1 MRLSIGPE
9 LDMTPGIKS
18 MTAEFTVG
26 AGFARGL
33 LDFAVG
39 KGADRD
45 ALLKAAGLE
54 AAALEDVTHR
64 LPFSGYVAL
73 MRAAKTATGDPA
85 LALHYGEQVDISKVS
100 IVGLISQAA
109 PDMIG
114 GFTMLNRFVRLIV
127 ETRNGGNG
135 ERFQLVRDRKGIWV
149 IDARLNPDVF
159 PELTESA
166 LAQLVCGPRR
176 HGQPDTLKE
185 VHFTFPAPAYAD
197 EFERIFAVPVVFGS
211 DRNGFLVDDRMLRL
225 PVGLLPD
232 YAGDLLTERAQAQ
245 LAQLDSSKSARG
257 RVEAVLA
264 PMVRAGQP
272 GMDAVADA
280 LKISRQRLYRQ
291 LRAEG
296 TSFEQVLDG
305 LRHRLALEY
314 LGEQKASVNE
324 TAYLLGFSDPA
335 AFSRAFKRWTGAS
348 PKSVRDRLES

>member
-1 MRLSIGPE
+1 
-9 LDMTPGIKS
+9 MTPGIKS

-33 LDFAVG
+33 LDFAVA
-39 KGADRD
+39 KGAGRE
-45 ALLKAAGLE
+45 ALLAASGLDP
-54 AAALEDVTHR
+54 AVLDDLAGRA
-64 LPFSGYVAL
+64 PFSGYVTL
-73 MRAAKTATGDPA
+73 VRAAKTLTGDPA

-109 PDMIG
+109 TTMID
-114 GFTMLNRFVRLIV
+114 GFTRLNQFVRLIV

-135 ERFQLVRDRKGIWV
+135 ERFQLVRDRQGVWV
-149 IDARLNPDVF
+149 VDARLNPDAF

-185 VHFTFPAPAYAD
+185 VHFTFPAPAYAS
-197 EFERIFAVPVVFGS
+197 EFERIFKVPVVFNS
-211 DRNGFLVDDRMLRL
+211 RRNGFLVDERMLAL

-232 YAGDLLTERAQAQ
+232 YAGDLLAERAQAQ

-257 RVEAVLA
+257 RVEGVLT
-264 PMVRAGQP
+264 PMIRAGQP

-296 TSFEQVLDG
+296 SSFEQVLDG

-314 LGEQKASVNE
+314 LGEQGASVGE
-324 TAYLLGFSDPA
+324 AAYLLGFSDPA

-348 PKSVRDRLES
+348 PKSVRDLRGS

>member
-1 MRLSIGPE
+1 
-9 LDMTPGIKS
+9 MTPGIKS
-18 MTAEFTVG
+18 MTAELTVG

-33 LDFAVG
+33 LEFAVR

-45 ALLKAAGLE
+45 ALLQAAGLE
-54 AAALEDVTHR
+54 AAALGDVAAR
-64 LPFSGYVAL
+64 VPFSAYVAL
-73 MRAAKTATGDPA
+73 VRIAKTLTGDPA

-109 PDMIG
+109 PTMIE
-114 GFTMLNRFVRLIV
+114 GFTQLNRFVRLIV

-135 ERFQLVRDRKGIWV
+135 ERFQLLRDRHGIWIV
-149 IDARLNPDVF
+149 DARLNPDVF

-166 LAQLVCGPRR
+166 LAQLVCAPRR
-176 HGQPDTLKE
+176 HGQPETLKA
-185 VHFTFPAPAYAD
+185 VHFTFPAPSYAS
-197 EFERIFAVPVVFGS
+197 EFERIFQVPVVFGS
-211 DRNGFLVDDRMLRL
+211 DRNAILTNDRMPDL
-225 PVGLLPD
+225 PVNLLPD
-232 YAGDLLTERAQAQ
+232 YAGDVLSERAQAQ
-245 LAQLDSSKSARG
+245 LAELDNSKSARG
-257 RVEAVLA
+257 RVEGVLT

-272 GMDAVADA
+272 TMDGVAAA

-314 LGEQKASVNE
+314 LGERGASVNE

-335 AFSRAFKRWTGAS
+335 AFSRAFKRWTGTS
-348 PKSVRDRLES
+348 PKSVRGS

>member
-1 MRLSIGPE
+1 
-9 LDMTPGIKS
+9 MTPGIKS

-33 LDFAVG
+33 LDFAVR
-39 KGADRD
+39 KGADRS
-45 ALLKAAGLE
+45 ALLTAAGI
-54 AAALEDVTHR
+54 AAEGLEDVTSR
-64 LPFSGYVAL
+64 VPFNAYVAL
-73 MRAAKTATGDPA
+73 MRAAKAATGDPA

-109 PDMIG
+109 PDMVG

-135 ERFQLVRDRKGIWV
+135 ERFQLVRDRKGVWV
-149 IDARLNPDVF
+149 IDRRLNPDVF

-185 VHFTFPAPAYAD
+185 VHFTFPAPAYAS

-211 DRNGFLVDDRMLRL
+211 DRNGFLVDDRMLGQ

-232 YAGDLLTERAQAQ
+232 YAGDLLAERAQAQ
-245 LAQLDSSKSARG
+245 LADLDSSKSARG
-257 RVEAVLA
+257 RVEGVLT

-272 GMDAVADA
+272 SMDAVAA
-280 LKISRQRLYRQ
+280 RLKISRQRLYRQ

-314 LGEQKASVNE
+314 LGKNGASVNE

-348 PKSVRDRLES
+348 PKSVRGS

>member
-1 MRLSIGPE
+1 
-9 LDMTPGIKS
+9 MTPGIKS

-33 LDFAVG
+33 LDFAVR
-39 KGADRD
+39 KGADRS
-45 ALLKAAGLE
+45 ALLAAAGL
-54 AAALEDVTHR
+54 AASGLEDVTGR
-64 LPFSGYVAL
+64 VPFSGYVAL
-73 MRAAKTATGDPA
+73 MRVAKAATGDPA
-85 LALHYGEQVDISKVS
+85 LALHYGEKIDISKVS

-127 ETRNGGNG
+127 ETQNGGNG
-135 ERFQLVRDRKGIWV
+135 ERFQLVRDRQGVWIV
-149 IDARLNPDVF
+149 DTRLNPDVF

-185 VHFTFPAPAYAD
+185 VHFTFPAPTYAS
-197 EFERIFAVPVVFGS
+197 EFERIFRAPVVFNS
-211 DRNGFLVDDRMLRL
+211 RRNGFLVDERMLDL
-225 PVGLLPD
+225 PVGLLPG
-232 YAGDLLTERAQAQ
+232 YASDLLTERAQAQ
-245 LAQLDSSKSARG
+245 MAELDSSKSARG
-257 RVEAVLA
+257 RVEGVLA
-264 PMVRAGQP
+264 PMVRVGQP
-272 GMDAVADA
+272 TMGAVANA

-314 LGEQKASVNE
+314 LGERNASVNE

-335 AFSRAFKRWTGAS
+335 AFSRAFKRWTGTS
-348 PKSVRDRLES
+348 PKSVRGS